1 MNNLPPNL
9 QYNFIEDANTLSN
22 EVQPN
27 MKLDIEAAP
36 PQVAIDLP
44 SISPIP
50 INKVD
55 IFEED
60 ELPSPKVPLEVPLE
74 APEPKAVSEPKAA
87 SESVKQVSFKE
98 EPVRYNKNG
107 TVRKKRVF
115 TEAQK
120 DIMRERLA
128 KARLVKKNNQ
138 GVIKKQKDKIKEH
151 KALKKESLDIEIDQ
165 MKQNISSGGKS
176 NNFSKEDLEN
186 AQLEAI
192 VKYEKIRKNRKA
204 EKREQQAIADAKA
217 ETVDSVRKALGWADT
232 AGRYSSCY

>member
-9 QYNFIEDANTLSN
+9 QYNFIEDANTLLN

-60 ELPSPKVPLEVPLE
+60 ELPSPKVEIEVEVE
-74 APEPKAVSEPKAA
+74 AEPDPEP
-87 SESVKQVSFKE
+87 VKQVSFKE

-115 TEAQK
+115 TDAQK

>member
-9 QYNFIEDANTLSN
+9 QYNFIEDANTLLN

-36 PQVAIDLP
+36 PQVSIDLP

-60 ELPSPKVPLEVPLE
+60 ELPSPKVEIEVEVEAEP
-74 APEPKAVSEPKAA
+74 APEQ
-87 SESVKQVSFKE
+87 VKQVSFKE

-115 TEAQK
+115 TDAQK

>member
-9 QYNFIEDANTLSN
+9 QYNFIEDANTLLN

-60 ELPSPKVPLEVPLE
+60 ELPSPKVEIEVPLE
-74 APEPKAVSEPKAA
+74 AEPAP
-87 SESVKQVSFKE
+87 ESVKQVSFKE

-115 TEAQK
+115 TDAQK

>member
-9 QYNFIEDANTLSN
+9 QYNFIEDANTLLN

-36 PQVAIDLP
+36 SHIAPTSQIDLP

-60 ELPSPKVPLEVPLE
+60 ELPSPKVEIEVEVEAEP
-74 APEPKAVSEPKAA
+74 APEQ
-87 SESVKQVSFKE
+87 VKQVSFKE

-115 TEAQK
+115 TDAQK

-232 AGRYSSCY
+232 AGRYSSGY